1 MRDTYFSGNTATNRE
16 SATISMDIGADMHI
30 KYNATFI
37 NNEAD
42 AGGAI
47 RMSDFSKLI
56 ANDTVFSSNRGRS
69 RGGCITAFDESSFTI
84 WNCTFTEN
92 TAEIGAVIFMEDILD
107 SEI

>member
-1 MRDTYFSGNTATNRE
+1 
-16 SATISMDIGADMHI
+16 MDIGADMHM
-30 KYNATFI
+30 KNNVTFT

-84 WNCTFTEN
+84 SNSTFTEN
-92 TAEIGAVIFMEDILD
+92 TANIAAVIFMEDILE